1 MPFMILMILA
11 LIQGV
16 TEFLPV
22 SSSAHLKLFH
32 LATQTQSGALV
43 LDVAVHV
50 GTIFAVSLYF
60 WRDVALMLVGLVD
73 VLRGRLTTPGARL
86 FLLLSLAT
94 LPVIAVGLMLKT
106 SGLADRMDQL
116 WLMGCTMIVFG
127 IILWWADKTGAQSR
141 QNWTLRDAVIMGLW
155 QAVALIPGVS
165 RSGATITAA
174 RLLGFERVAG
184 ARLAMLMSIPT
195 ILASGSLLAVDVVKA
210 GDWSLAQ
217 DAGIAAVMAFAAAL
231 LALSVMM
238 RLLARVSF
246 TPYVIYRIGLGV
258 VLLIVSVTQA

>member
-1 MPFMILMILA
+1 MSFLSLLLLA
-11 LIQGV
+11 LVQGL

-32 LATQTQSGALV
+32 LANGTEEGALV
-43 LDVAVHV
+43 LDVAVHI
-50 GTIFAVSLYF
+50 GTMTAVCLYF
-60 WRDVALMLVGLVD
+60 WRDMLLMLRGLGEI
-73 VLRGRLTTPGARL
+73 LRGRFRTEGAQL
-86 FLLLSLAT
+86 FLLLTLAT
-94 LPVIAVGLMLKT
+94 MPAIAVGLTLKL
-106 SGLADRMDQL
+106 SGLVDRLDQL
-116 WLMGCTMIVFG
+116 WLMGSTMIIFG
-127 IILWWADKTGAQSR
+127 IVLWWADRIGAQTQR
-141 QNWTLRDAVIMGLW
+141 EFTLRAAIIMGLW

-174 RLLGFERVAG
+174 RLLGYERVAG

-210 GDWSLAQ
+210 GDWSLAS
-217 DAGIAAVMAFAAAL
+217 DAGLAALMAFGAAL

-246 TPYVIYRIGLGV
+246 TPYVIYRIVLGV
-258 VLLIVSVTQA
+258 VLLIIAAR